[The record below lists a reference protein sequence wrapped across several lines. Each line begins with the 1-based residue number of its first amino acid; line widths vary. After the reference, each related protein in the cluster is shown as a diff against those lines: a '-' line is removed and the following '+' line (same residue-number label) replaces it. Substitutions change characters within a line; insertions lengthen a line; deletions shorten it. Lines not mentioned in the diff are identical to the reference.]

1 MVVRDTSRHLKDDNN
16 LLGVDDADGR
26 GEHDAVLK
34 QGAEGQEVDGASL
47 GTRLREDIGRIR
59 IPRHV
64 SLGSITVVVEADTHH
79 DGVGLDVE
87 HLGVGTRGDGRHFG
101 LNDFG
106 NGNGVSHA
114 VELVSANGR
123 CRNLR
128 TDFAKDVSG
137 DIGVVLCI
145 ASELGKGKIETILIE
160 EVGDLLLGVV
170 VSAVVEFQCVECLAV
185 VSTPVCKET
194 YAGIGIGLSI
204 GVVDVEVRVGDTGV
218 NGHIVS
224 IALAL
229 VIEDIVEHMDIGR
242 VLATEGASGGLFGT
256 TIKGGSVIINIDVT
270 AEGVDPDAGGDKLG
284 GGGSTERNHV
294 VVDGNT
300 VDIGTFTV
308 VDHNASLTAIALV
321 DEVDGVA
328 LDADAL
334 AVGNIDGRERL

>member
-1 MVVRDTSRHLKDDNN
+1 M
-16 LLGVDDADGR
+16 
-26 GEHDAVLK
+26 
-34 QGAEGQEVDGASL
+34 GANRRS
-47 GTRLREDIGRIR
+47 
-59 IPRHV
+59 
-64 SLGSITVVVEADTHH
+64 
-79 DGVGLDVE
+79 
-87 HLGVGTRGDGRHFG
+87 
-101 LNDFG
+101 
-106 NGNGVSHA
+106 
-114 VELVSANGR
+114 
-123 CRNLR
+123 RNLR
-128 TDFAKDVSG
+128 TDIAEDIVG
-137 DIGVVLCI
+137 HIGVVLCI

-256 TIKGGSVIINIDVT
+256 TIKRGSVIINIDVT
-270 AEGVDPDAGGDKLG
+270 AEGVDPDARGDKLG

-300 VDIGTFTV
+300 VDKKCYDISITFDGTHQHLLARSYVSSGFYFYARGTV
-308 VDHNASLTAIALV
+308 EEVYKELHYQHIVYESV
-321 DEVDGVA
+321 FDEDDLLITFETPDGWEQHI
-328 LDADAL
+328 
-334 AVGNIDGRERL
+334 IDLLNQKKEYYEPAPDEEQLL